1 LEKALNHRISVVG
14 CGPGSPDYITPAAHK
29 AVAESDVLIG
39 ASRLL
44 DVFTE
49 STAERVAVTAN
60 IEDVLERIRSIPVEK
75 RVAVLVTGDPG
86 IFSLAKKIVENFGR
100 KECRIIPGVS
110 SVQAAFAA
118 IGLDW
123 ADAAIISAHK
133 QDPED
138 IPSMDCWDKIA
149 ILGGRDNS
157 LKWIASHLPEDTV
170 SERRIFL
177 CENLTLHEE
186 CIREINPE
194 ELVGLRTSSRT
205 VVIVVKKGLLS

>member
-1 LEKALNHRISVVG
+1 MEKELNPRISIVG
-14 CGPGSPDYITPAAHK
+14 CGPGSPDHITPAARN
-29 AVAESDVLIG
+29 AVAASDVLIG
-39 ASRLL
+39 AYRLL

-49 STAERVAVTAN
+49 SAAERIAVTTN
-60 IEDVLERIRSIPVEK
+60 IEEVLERMRSIPAEK
-75 RVAVLVTGDPG
+75 RIAVLVTGDPG
-86 IFSLAKKIVENFGR
+86 IFSLAKRIIANFGR
-100 KECRIIPGVS
+100 EVCRIIPGVS

-123 ADAAIISAHK
+123 ADAAVISAHK
-133 QDPED
+133 EDPED
-138 IPSMDCWDKIA
+138 IPSVDCWDKIA

-157 LKWIASHLPEDTV
+157 LRWIASHLPPDTV
-170 SERRIFL
+170 NERRIFL
-177 CENLTLHEE
+177 CENLTLNDE